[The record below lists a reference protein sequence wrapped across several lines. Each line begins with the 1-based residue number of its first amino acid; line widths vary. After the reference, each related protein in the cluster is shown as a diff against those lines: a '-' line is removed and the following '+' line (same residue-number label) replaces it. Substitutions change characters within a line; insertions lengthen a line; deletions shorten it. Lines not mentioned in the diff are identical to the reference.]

1 MLRKEI
7 IEEIEKCKCFQETE
21 YPEENL
27 VGKTFNVLREPV
39 HLLIN
44 KVSVGPVVSIDT
56 VGKAIHV
63 WVNPYFLGQELN
75 EPVLV
80 AAVNYEEVDSFEV
93 ID

>member
-1 MLRKEI
+1 MIRKEI
-7 IEEIEKCKCFQETE
+7 IEKIEECKCFEEIE
-21 YPEENL
+21 YPEKNL
-27 VGKTFNVLREPV
+27 EGKTFNVITEPV
-39 HLLIN
+39 TLLIN

-63 WVNPYFLGQELN
+63 WVNPYFLGSELN

-80 AAVNYEEVDSFEV
+80 VAVSYEEVDSFEV

>member
-1 MLRKEI
+1 MDLDKI
-7 IEEIEKCKCFQETE
+7 IEKIVECKCFEESE

-27 VGKTFNVLREPV
+27 TGKTFNVHTNPV
-39 HLLIN
+39 TLLIN

-56 VGKAIHV
+56 VEKALHV

-80 AAVNYEEVDSFEV
+80 VAISYEEVDSFEV

>member
-1 MLRKEI
+1 MDRDEI
-7 IEEIEKCKCFQETE
+7 IGKIEACKCFEEME

-27 VGKTFNVLREPV
+27 KGKTFNVLTEPV
-39 HLLIN
+39 TLLIN

-63 WVNPYFLGQELN
+63 WVNPYFLGMELN

-80 AAVNYEEVDSFEV
+80 VAVSYEEVDSFEV
-93 ID
+93 VA